1 MYRLAIN
8 RPIATL
14 MYVMTLV
21 IFGLLSFKS
30 MPSAL
35 FPNVDFPIVT
45 IKTIYPGVEAG
56 TVESQVT
63 DKIEEAISRIGG
75 VDTIRSTSSEG
86 ASVVTVKFFL
96 ERDINEAT
104 NDVRDKVSAVV
115 LPKDAKTPLVS
126 KLDIGGAPVINVFLT
141 AKKAPLEALMLFADE
156 KVKPA
161 IQKINGVGAVNIIGY
176 RDREI
181 KIYPNIRALN
191 KYGITVRELNAII
204 SRENVKIGGGKL
216 ITKHKEFILK
226 TKADALSLQSLANIV
241 IKDQIRL
248 KDVAKVED
256 ALSDPDSYASFNG
269 VPGVMLEVQK
279 ISGTNTL
286 EVVKQVKEAV
296 PALQKMAGEKY
307 GVQTLQDTSPFI
319 IHSLEDVKFDLIYGA
334 FLAVIIIFGFL
345 RNFTITIVS
354 ALSIPIS
361 ILGTIALMDLMGYD
375 LNKMTLIGLTLSIGI
390 IIDDAIVVL
399 ENIYKKM
406 EAGMDRFEAAVEGV
420 KEMAFAILAISA
432 MLLAVF
438 IPVSN
443 MSGIVG
449 KFFESFAM
457 TVGFAVIISYTVAMS
472 FMPSLSARVLHKK
485 ESWFYTVTEPVFRT
499 MERTYDVILKAA
511 LHFKVLTLVVV
522 LATFVA
528 SLSLF
533 PKIGMDFIPKE
544 DKAEFEIK
552 LRAPAGISL
561 EEMIRESKVIEDLVR
576 QDKSVKFTTLSV
588 AYNAVKEKNKAMI
601 YVKLIP
607 KSQRRLHQEEIIQHF
622 REKLKPYQKQMFI
635 TAAAIPSI
643 KGAGVSVPYQIVL
656 KSDSFDD
663 LKEAKEKL
671 VAYLAKKKGFVD
683 IDSNMDE
690 GKPQIDINILR
701 ENANRLGISASQIA
715 QAIVTAFSSD
725 LAISYFEENGKQY
738 DITLRFDDAH
748 RVSLEELKKIQL
760 RAANGELVY
769 LDGLVTFSHTK
780 SLASIYHFDRQ
791 RQVTIYADLF
801 GLDLGSAV
809 NYTKEG
815 IDALLPQGVSYKF
828 TGFADEM
835 VKTNKAFG
843 AALGLSV
850 ILMFIILAILY
861 ESLIQ
866 PVIIMMALPL
876 SIIGVMIALYLSG
889 EHFSLFVMIGF
900 MLLMG
905 MVGKNAVLLVDF
917 ANEAVAKGKD
927 ADAALLEA
935 GEKRLRPI
943 LMTTIAMI
951 FAMIPLALS
960 HSLGSETKAPMAIA
974 VIGGLLSSMVLTL
987 LVVPVIYKMINPL
1000 DRWLRKWYE
1009 GKVTLER
1016 DSAPR

>member
-1 MYRLAIN
+1 MYAF
-8 RPIATL
+8 
-14 MYVMTLV
+14 TLV
-21 IFGLLSFKS
+21 IFGWLSFKS

-45 IKTIYPGVEAG
+45 IKTIYPGAEAS

-75 VDTIRSTSSEG
+75 VDTITSTSSEG
-86 ASVVTVKFFL
+86 ASVVMVKFFL

-126 KLDIGGAPVINVFLT
+126 KLDIGGAPVVNVFLT
-141 AKKAPLEALMLFADE
+141 AKNDTLNNLMLFADE
-156 KVKPA
+156 KVKPSL
-161 IQKINGVGAVNIIGY
+161 QKINGVGSINIIGY

-181 KIYPNIRALN
+181 KIFPDIRQLN
-191 KYGITVRELNAII
+191 KFGITVRELNSIVK
-204 SRENVKIGGGKL
+204 RENVKIGGGKL
-216 ITKHKEFILK
+216 ITKSKEFILK
-226 TKADALSLQSLANIV
+226 TKADALNVEALKNII
-241 IKDQIRL
+241 IKDDIRL

-256 ALSDPDSYASFNG
+256 TLSDPDSYASYNG

-286 EVVKQVKEAV
+286 DIVKRVKEAV
-296 PALQKMAGEKY
+296 PTLRNMAGDKY
-307 GVQTLQDTSPFI
+307 GVQILQDTTPFI
-319 IHSLEDVKFDLIYGA
+319 IHSLKDVEFDLIYGA

-345 RNFTITIVS
+345 RNFTITVVS

-361 ILGTIALMDLMGYD
+361 ILGTIALMNFMGFD

-406 EAGMDRFEAAVEGV
+406 EAGMGRFEAAVDGV
-420 KEMAFAILAISA
+420 KEMAFAIFAISA

-438 IPVSN
+438 IPVAN

-457 TVGFAVIISYTVAMS
+457 TVGFAVVISYTVAMT

-485 ESWFYTVTEPVFRT
+485 ESWFYSATEPFFKA
-499 MERTYDVILKAA
+499 MERVYDLLLK
-511 LHFKVLTLVVV
+511 LVLRFKVSTLILV
-522 LATFVA
+522 LAVFVG

-552 LRAPAGISL
+552 MRAQPGISL
-561 EEMIRESKVIEDLVR
+561 AEMIRESKTIEDMVR
-576 QDKSVKFTTLSV
+576 KDKNVLFTTLSV
-588 AYNAVKEKNKAMI
+588 GYNSVKEKNKALI
-601 YVKLIP
+601 YVKLTP
-607 KSQRRLHQEEIIQHF
+607 KSKRSIRQEQIIQNF
-622 REKLKPYQKQMFI
+622 REKLKPYQKKMYI

-656 KSDSFDD
+656 KSDSFND
-663 LKEAKEKL
+663 LKVAKKRL
-671 VAYLAKKKGFVD
+671 VAYLSKKKGFVD
-683 IDSNMDE
+683 IDTNMDE

-715 QAIVTAFSSD
+715 QAISIAFSSD
-725 LAISYFEENGKQY
+725 LEISYFEEKGKQY
-738 DITLRFDDAH
+738 NITLRFDDAH
-748 RVSLEELKKIQL
+748 RVSLDDLKKIQL
-760 RAANGELVY
+760 RAANGQLVY
-769 LDGLVTFSHTK
+769 LDGLVRFVKTK
-780 SLASIYHFDRQ
+780 SIAAIYHFDRQ
-791 RQVTIYADLF
+791 RQVTVYADLF
-801 GLDLGSAV
+801 GLDLGGAV
-809 NYTKEG
+809 KYTKQG
-815 IDALLPQGVSYKF
+815 IDKLLPPSVHYKF

-866 PVIIMMALPL
+866 PVIIMVALPL
-876 SIIGVMIALYLSG
+876 SIIGVMVALLLTG
-889 EHFSLFVMIGF
+889 QHFSLFVMIGF

-917 ANEAVAKGKD
+917 ANEAVARGKD
-927 ADAALLEA
+927 ANAALLEA

-951 FAMIPLALS
+951 FAMLPLALS
-960 HSLGSETKAPMAIA
+960 NSLGSETKAPMAIA

-987 LVVPVIYKMINPL
+987 LVVPVIYRMISPM

-1009 GKVTLER
+1009 GKIEE
-1016 DSAPR
+1016 